1 MNPPSHRLSV
11 SDRHRGGIQGW
22 KSQQWLFPLLLLA
35 LLMLAGCSP
44 ASDSTSRLTYGLT
57 LAPSG
62 IDPHLHAS
70 SELTIPLRSVYDT
83 LVYEDPSGGGFVPGL
98 AVNWTISSDGLTYTF
113 DLRTDVSFHDGTPF
127 NAQAVKDN
135 IDYTMD
141 PDNHSFKAVFMLGP
155 LQQVEVIDEDTVVF
169 QLSEPFAPLMD
180 SLSQSYLGMASPTAL
195 SDWGATEYQFHQVG
209 TGPYRFVEYIPND
222 HITLEANPDYAWGPS
237 FFTQETAQIDEIVF
251 RFYEDEA
258 TRALALE
265 SGEVDIIGEMPP
277 HEVTRLTTDDSFT
290 LNAVPIPGQPL
301 QFLFNTLRS
310 PTDEVKVRTALIM
323 AVDRANL
330 VNTLFGSYS
339 PMAQGPLC
347 ACTFGFSSDFAFP
360 DHDLEAAT
368 TLLEDAGWI
377 DPDGDGF
384 RSRNGNDLEL
394 LLVAPTWGSNTEA
407 AQLLAAAWEAVGARV
422 TIEVAPGF
430 GRLKEAQTAGEYN
443 AIGFNLFGAD
453 PDLLRS
459 FYASDGLYNWM
470 GYSDP
475 ILDALLLQAAQEWS
489 DRAKRQDIY
498 AQIAEILRD
507 EALLIPLRDYV
518 NLTMTNNRVQDLR
531 FSTQGWSPFLIET
544 QFVP

>member
-1 MNPPSHRLSV
+1 MNPPSNRPSV
-11 SDRHRGGIQGW
+11 SDHQRGGTQRSGL
-22 KSQQWLFPLLLLA
+22 QQRLISLLILVF
-35 LLMLAGCSP
+35 LMLAGCSP
-44 ASDSTSRLTYGLT
+44 TSDSTSRLTYGLT

-83 LVYEDPSGGGFVPGL
+83 LVYEDPSGGGYVPGL
-98 AVNWTISSDGLTYTF
+98 AESWTITSDGLTYTF
-113 DLRTDVSFHDGTPF
+113 DLRMDVVFHDGTPF

-135 IDYTMD
+135 IDYIMD

-155 LQQVEVIDEDTVVF
+155 LQQVEVVDEDTVVF

-209 TGPYRFVEYIPND
+209 TGPYRFVEYVPND

-277 HEVTRLTTDDSFT
+277 HEVTRLITDNSYT
-290 LNAVPIPGQPL
+290 LHAVPIPGQPL
-301 QFLFNTLRS
+301 QFLFNTQRS
-310 PTDEVKVRTALIM
+310 PTDDVSVRTALIM
-323 AVDRANL
+323 AVDRASL
-330 VNTLFGSYS
+330 VETLFGPYS
-339 PMAQGPLC
+339 PVAQGPLC
-347 ACTFGFSSDFAFP
+347 ACTFGFSPEFIFP
-360 DHDLEAAT
+360 SHDLEAAVD
-368 TLLEDAGWI
+368 LLDDAGWI
-377 DPDGDGF
+377 DPDGDGI
-384 RSRNGNDLEL
+384 RNRNGEDLEL

-407 AQLLAAAWEAVGARV
+407 AQLVAAAWEAVGARV
-422 TIEVAPGF
+422 TIEIAPGF

-470 GYSDP
+470 DYNDP
-475 ILDALLLQAAQEWS
+475 MLDALLLQAAQEWS
-489 DRAKRQDIY
+489 DRTKRQEIY
-498 AQIAEILRD
+498 AQITEILRD
-507 EALLIPLRDYV
+507 EALLVPLRDYV
-518 NLTMTNNRVQDLR
+518 NLTMTNNHVQGLR
-531 FSTQGWSPFLIET
+531 FSAQGWSPFLIET
-544 QFVP
+544 QFEP